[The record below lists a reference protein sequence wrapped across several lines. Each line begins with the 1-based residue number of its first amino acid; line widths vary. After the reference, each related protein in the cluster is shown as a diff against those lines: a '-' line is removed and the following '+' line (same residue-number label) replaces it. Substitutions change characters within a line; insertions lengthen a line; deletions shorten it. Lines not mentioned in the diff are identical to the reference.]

1 MGHLGH
7 LKTEYQSL
15 LHRLDAGVVGMPEP
29 TDEKARE
36 GWQRILEILFTPEEA
51 ALAAQMPVRPAKLEG
66 IAKRVGIS
74 PEELEPRLE
83 PLCDKGLVMDLV
95 NPKTGETRYLLAPPV
110 IGFFEFSFMRAHEE
124 FPRDELAQA
133 MHAYMHG
140 DDTFAREVFSGET
153 VMGRAMVN
161 EDELAGEPLPEVLDW
176 ERATAVIDD
185 AKEIAVSY
193 CYCRHKAEHQGTDC
207 DAPKEVCLS
216 LNGGAAF
223 VVRRG
228 FGRKIERREA
238 QQILAESRDQGLVQI
253 ADNVR
258 NRPTYICN
266 CCSCC
271 CGQLSAIHEFDL
283 PAVVPSG
290 FAPDLDEELCKGCSR
305 CARECPVGAITMV
318 PERLAAQRKSAL
330 LPEIDEDRCI
340 GCGIC
345 SHSCKVDA
353 LEMERSDKLRY
364 IPANSLERALRMAIE
379 RGKLPHLLFDEGAGR
394 GSQFLNQALQML
406 NQLPASQKLLATEQ
420 VKSRFVRQAL
430 SSIQDPTGN

>member
-15 LHRLDAGVVGMPEP
+15 LHRLDAGIVGMPEP
-29 TDEKARE
+29 TDEQARN

-51 ALAAQMPVRPAKLEG
+51 ALAAQMPVRPARLET
-66 IAKRVGIS
+66 IAKRVGITS
-74 PEELEPRLE
+74 SELEPRLE

-95 NPKTGETRYLLAPPV
+95 NPKTGETLYLLAPPV
-110 IGFFEFSFMRAHEE
+110 IGFFEFSFMRAHED
-124 FPRDELAQA
+124 FPREELAQA
-133 MHAYMHG
+133 MDAYMHG

-161 EDELAGEPLPEVLDW
+161 EDQLAGDPLPEVLDW

-193 CYCRHKAEHQGTDC
+193 CYCRHKAEHLGTDC
-207 DAPKEVCLS
+207 EAPKEVCLS
-216 LNGGAAF
+216 LNGGATF

-228 FGRKIERREA
+228 FGRAIEKQEARE
-238 QQILAESRDQGLVQI
+238 ILAESREKGLVQI

-271 CGQLSAIHEFDL
+271 CGQLSAINEFDL

-290 FAPDLDEELCKGCSR
+290 FTPELDEEHCKGCSR
-305 CARECPVGAITMV
+305 CARECPVGAISMIPV
-318 PERLAAQRKSAL
+318 RVDSRRKSDM
-330 LPEIDEDRCI
+330 LPEFDEERCI

-345 SHSCKVDA
+345 AHSCRVDA
-353 LEMERSDKLRY
+353 LEMERTDQPHHV
-364 IPANSLERALRMAIE
+364 PANSLERALRMAIE

-394 GSQFLNQALQML
+394 GSQFLNQVLQVL
-406 NQLPASQKLLATEQ
+406 NRLPVSQRLLASEQ